1 MMMMVIVVSAA
12 EDGLVYIWAKRG
24 LNNFRRT
31 RGFGFVVLIIR
42 EKWLSPRV
50 CNVSINRSI
59 RNFLILGQCALED
72 HRRVAVSLSCNDSG
86 AEMTIYTYHAII
98 HFRKYAPYSCTEI
111 RH

>member
-50 CNVSINRSI
+50 CNVSINR
-59 RNFLILGQCALED
+59 
-72 HRRVAVSLSCNDSG
+72 
-86 AEMTIYTYHAII
+86 
-98 HFRKYAPYSCTEI
+98 
-111 RH
+111 